1 LLAPQTQT
9 RRRIRSLDGIVP
21 TRREHSQNGPAD
33 DGLIVYN
40 ENPRH
45 DPAAVRLQKQEG
57 YPISVQEPT
66 PPGQPPMRVKAAGAA
81 LKNESSLC

>member
-1 LLAPQTQT
+1 LLAPHTKT

-33 DGLIVYN
+33 DGLIVCN

-57 YPISVQEPT
+57 YLISVQEPYSA
-66 PPGQPPMRVKAAGAA
+66 RAAADAGKGGGSGAE
-81 LKNESSLC
+81 NESSLC